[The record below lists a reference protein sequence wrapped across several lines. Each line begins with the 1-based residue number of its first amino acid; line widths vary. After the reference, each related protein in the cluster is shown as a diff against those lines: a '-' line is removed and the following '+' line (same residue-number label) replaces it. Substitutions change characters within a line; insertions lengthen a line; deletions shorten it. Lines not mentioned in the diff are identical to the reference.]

1 MFLLVFCPE
10 TSYNGLKVKFE
21 NFCLKPYL
29 RKNFRILCPVVH
41 WYCIA

>member
-1 MFLLVFCPE
+1 MFLLIFCPE

-21 NFCLKPYL
+21 NFCLKPYR